1 MARKIEV
8 VDYCPEWKEKFW
20 QEAAK
25 IQEILGENCIT
36 VYHIGSTPVKGLRA
50 KPIIDLMPVVKE
62 LEAVLATK
70 PRNHKAEHKPHSSTR
85 I

>member
-25 IQEILGENCIT
+25 IQEILGET
-36 VYHIGSTPVKGLRA
+36 VLLS
-50 KPIIDLMPVVKE
+50 IILVP
-62 LEAVLATK
+62 L
-70 PRNHKAEHKPHSSTR
+70 P
-85 I
+85 